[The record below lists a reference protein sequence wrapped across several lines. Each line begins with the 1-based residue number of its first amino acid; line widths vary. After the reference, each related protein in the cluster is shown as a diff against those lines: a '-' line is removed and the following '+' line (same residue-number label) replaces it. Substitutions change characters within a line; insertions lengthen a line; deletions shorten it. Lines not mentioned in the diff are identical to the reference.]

1 MRLETASSQTQNIG
15 RWKLR
20 GNLTAFDNFEALVNA
35 VTIQDINRV
44 FTSNTGNI
52 KWNYLGDETKV
63 SPEDFK
69 QLEKIG
75 F

>member
-1 MRLETASSQTQNIG
+1 
-15 RWKLR
+15 
-20 GNLTAFDNFEALVNA
+20 
-35 VTIQDINRV
+35 V

>member
-1 MRLETASSQTQNIG
+1 L
-15 RWKLR
+15 L
-20 GNLTAFDNFEALVNA
+20 NA
-35 VTIQDINRV
+35 VTISDINRV
-44 FTSNTGNI
+44 FNSNTGNI
-52 KWNYLGDETKV
+52 KWTYLGDETKI

>member
-1 MRLETASSQTQNIG
+1 MKNASSQSLNIG
-15 RWKLR
+15 RWKVR
-20 GNLTAFDNFEALVNA
+20 NNLAAFDNFEALLNA
-35 VTIQDINRV
+35 VTISDINRV
-44 FTSNTGNI
+44 FNSNTGNI
-52 KWNYLGDETKV
+52 KWNYLGDETKI

>member
-1 MRLETASSQTQNIG
+1 MRLETASSQSLNIG

-20 GNLTAFDNFEALVNA
+20 GNLKAYDDFEKLVNA

-44 FTSNTGNI
+44 FTSNTGSI